1 MTVYMQY
8 IVVAANASLV

>member
-1 MTVYMQY
+1 MTAYMQY